1 MQSTLTVAYPGRE
14 GANTAAAC
22 DKLFPGGKRAIALPS
37 WGAVADV
44 VVAGEAD
51 FGVLPIESSLVGPVN
66 ETHDLLFTLPLSII
80 AQTVLP
86 IRHCL
91 LGVPGAT
98 IEGLRVVRSHPM
110 ALDQCRELLA
120 RLPQAEA
127 IVAATTADAAKQIAD
142 HRDPAEA
149 AIANLTAAE
158 TYGLTILAD
167 NIGDHAEA
175 YTRFVLV
182 ATYTRVDHRESDT
195 WRTAFS
201 FVTDHQPGALHRALE
216 PFARHAIDLVQLVSR
231 PIPKTPFRYRFDAQ
245 IAGHPLDA
253 LISETLREAR
263 ARTRRLKVWGSYPA
277 ESNGWTPDAPE
288 TARARL
294 LARG

>member
-1 MQSTLTVAYPGRE
+1 M
-14 GANTAAAC
+14 
-22 DKLFPGGKRAIALPS
+22 
-37 WGAVADV
+37 
-44 VVAGEAD
+44 
-51 FGVLPIESSLVGPVN
+51 LPIESSLVGPVN
-66 ETHDLLFTLPLSII
+66 ETHDLLFTLPLSIV

-127 IVAATTADAAKQIAD
+127 IVAATTADAAKHVAD
-142 HRDPAEA
+142 QRDPAEA

-167 NIGDHAEA
+167 NVGDHPEA

-182 ATYTRVDHRESDT
+182 ATYTRLDT
-195 WRTAFS
+195 ARAT
-201 FVTDHQPGALHRALE
+201 PGGRPSRSSPTTRRARSTGRSSRSR
-216 PFARHAIDLVQLVSR
+216 RHAIDLVQLVSR

-263 ARTRRLKVWGSYPA
+263 ERTRQLKVWGSYPA

-288 TARARL
+288 AARARL
-294 LARG
+294 LAAGGRG